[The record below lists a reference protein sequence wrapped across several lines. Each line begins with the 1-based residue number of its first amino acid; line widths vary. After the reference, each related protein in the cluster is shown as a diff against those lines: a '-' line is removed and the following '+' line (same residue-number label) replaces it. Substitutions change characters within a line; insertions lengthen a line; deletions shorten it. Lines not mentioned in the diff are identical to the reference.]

1 MIFVYLR
8 AYYSLAILTI
18 YMRNSFFRYLFAF
31 SMLLFVNGVHA
42 RNFTDTTAEKKA
54 IMQLVKDYENAWNRH
69 DAKGLADNYNINATW
84 VNWFG
89 AYYIGKK
96 DIQDHY
102 EAVHATYFKN
112 TQYFTRSIEDITFVK
127 PDVAIAHIRT
137 GLTGDSRY
145 PGQTFEF
152 RRMIVLTKYEGRWL
166 IFAGQNAKLNEGV
179 K

>member
-1 MIFVYLR
+1 MRQLYSGYLLALFLLLSVNSVY
-8 AYYSLAILTI
+8 
-18 YMRNSFFRYLFAF
+18 
-31 SMLLFVNGVHA
+31 A
-42 RNFTDTTAEKKA
+42 RESSDTTTDKKA
-54 IMQLVKDYENAWNRH
+54 IVQLVKNYENAWNRH
-69 DAKGLADNYNINATW
+69 DAKGLADNYSINATW

-102 EAVHATYFKN
+102 DAVHTTYFKN

-127 PDVAIAHIRT
+127 PDVAIVHVRT

-152 RRMIVLTKYEGRWL
+152 RRTIVLTKYDGKWL
-166 IFAGQNAKLNEGV
+166 ILAGQNAKLNDGV